1 MSSHSAQIG
10 SSTPKQLLSPAELDS
25 LVLKYLSLPGDYT
38 PNPSTEPVP
47 FLLLHLYILPSSILQ
62 HFSHLLDPLRRTVL
76 PAIRNRRLAYH
87 TSAPVIFSFP
97 TARNRWVD
105 IWDEIAPSA
114 VLEENWRETS
124 KASAQ
129 EEKSWAETG
138 FLDGRGVAG
147 QKSRLGKL
155 LGDYEEERVGEIER
169 ANRSARLRSMNL
181 RKAGDREA
189 KLRGAIGSDQEEEE
203 LSEGEG
209 DEIYTAST
217 ADNQQRKTTFERV
230 LKERFIAGLLNVCF
244 I

>member
-1 MSSHSAQIG
+1 
-10 SSTPKQLLSPAELDS
+10 
-25 LVLKYLSLPGDYT
+25 
-38 PNPSTEPVP
+38 
-47 FLLLHLYILPSSILQ
+47 
-62 HFSHLLDPLRRTVL
+62 
-76 PAIRNRRLAYH
+76 
-87 TSAPVIFSFP
+87 
-97 TARNRWVD
+97 VD

-189 KLRGAIGSDQEEEE
+189 KLLDATGSDQDEEE
-203 LSEGEG
+203 LSEEEV
-209 DEIYTAST
+209 DEIYTSST
-217 ADNQQRKTTFERV
+217 ADNQQTKTTFERV

-244 I
+244 IWLLAKR